1 LNAVLGMWLVEV
13 VEGFDVFEVVDGFI
27 NKLVDSPPS
36 PLHSPDMHAA
46 TYSKHTIL
54 LLTTY
59 YLLVPAALGFQE
71 G

>member
-1 LNAVLGMWLVEV
+1 MCLKWLMGVD
-13 VEGFDVFEVVDGFI
+13 GFDRFDRFI

-46 TYSKHTIL
+46 TYSKYTIL
-54 LLTTY
+54 LLAT